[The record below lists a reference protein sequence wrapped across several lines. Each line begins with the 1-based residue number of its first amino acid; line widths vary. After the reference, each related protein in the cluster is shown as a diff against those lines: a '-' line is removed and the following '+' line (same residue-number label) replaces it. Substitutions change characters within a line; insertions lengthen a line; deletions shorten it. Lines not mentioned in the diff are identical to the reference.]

1 MSLESSPLVRFGAFL
16 FLMSVRG
23 AEQPSFRCAF
33 RCAFGPFPR
42 VGNFIIIAYGLITK
56 SSPYATSSF
65 SAFFGCLTATRS
77 SLVQSQSK

>member
-23 AEQPSFRCAF
+23 AEQPSF